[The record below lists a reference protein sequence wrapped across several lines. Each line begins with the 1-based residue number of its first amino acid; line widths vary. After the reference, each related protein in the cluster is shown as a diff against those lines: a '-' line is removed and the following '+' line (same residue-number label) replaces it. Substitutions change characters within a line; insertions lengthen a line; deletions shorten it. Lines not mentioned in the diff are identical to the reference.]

1 MEELFIILAFKEPDN
16 FYNNRI
22 LVMQTISVISAGS
35 IAFLMLI
42 YIDASTVNFFNYLHF
57 R

>member
-16 FYNNRI
+16 FFNNRI

>member
-1 MEELFIILAFKEPDN
+1 MEELFIILALKEPDN

-42 YIDASTVNFFNYLHF
+42 YIDASTVKKKKNMHC